1 MTPSS
6 KHLRPGVTRRDLVGW
21 AMYDFANSGYAT
33 VVLTAVFSAYFVGVV
48 AADAAW
54 ATFAWTCVL
63 AASHLLVM
71 ISLPAVSAWA
81 DRHAAKKRALAI
93 STVGCVVC
101 TAGLASVGAGDVV
114 WAGVLIALSQL
125 FFAYG
130 ESLAAAFLP
139 ELAPPE
145 AMGRV
150 SAWGWAWGYV
160 GGMLSLGMCLA
171 YVFWAQAQGQG
182 AADFVPITMLIT
194 AAVFALASGVTF
206 ACLRERAVPQPP
218 VPGGLGQ
225 ASVLRSAWVNWRST
239 WAELRTQPAMLWLLA
254 CTVAYQAGVAVAI
267 ALAAIYAQTVMGFE
281 TTETMLMVFVLNIA
295 AAVGALVLGHGQD
308 RFGHRRALALTLVV
322 WCITCVWASLADTKL
337 SFWGAATLAGLSMGA
352 SQSCGRAMVGL
363 LAPPERLAVSFGA
376 WTFAVRL
383 ASVLGPL
390 LYGAVTWFSG
400 GNQRLALASTAG
412 LFVLGLLLLTQ
423 VRMPQAVRIRRG

>member
-1 MTPSS
+1 M
-6 KHLRPGVTRRDLVGW
+6 GRRDLLGW

-54 ATFAWTCVL
+54 ATLAWTCVL
-63 AASHLLVM
+63 AASHALVM

-81 DRHAAKKRALAI
+81 DRHAAKKRALAV

-101 TAGLASVGAGDVV
+101 TAGLATVGAGDVV

-130 ESLAAAFLP
+130 ESLSAAFLP

-160 GGMLSLGMCLA
+160 GGMLTLGLCLA
-171 YVFWAQAQGQG
+171 YVFWAQGQGQS
-182 AADFVPITMLIT
+182 AVDFVPITMLIT

-206 ACLRERAVPQPP
+206 ACLRERAAPQSA
-218 VPGGLGQ
+218 PG
-225 ASVLRSAWVNWRST
+225 SSAAEGMVARWRST
-239 WAELRTQPAMLWLLA
+239 WAVLHTQAAMRWLLA

-322 WCITCVWASLADTKL
+322 WCVTCFWAAAATDKL

-352 SQSCGRAMVGL
+352 SQSCGRAMVGV
-363 LAPPERLAVSFGA
+363 LAPPEHLASYFGA
-376 WTFAVRL
+376 WTFAIRL
-383 ASVLGPL
+383 ASILGPL
-390 LYGAVTWFSG
+390 LYGAVTWFSE
-400 GNQRLALASTAG
+400 GNQRLALVSTAG
-412 LFVLGLLLLTQ
+412 LFVLGLLLLSQ
-423 VRMPQAVRIRRG
+423 VRMPEMARVKRG

>member
-1 MTPSS
+1 MKPVTE
-6 KHLRPGVTRRDLVGW
+6 HLNPGVTQRDLVGW

-48 AADAAW
+48 AANATW
-54 ATFAWTCVL
+54 ATLAWTVAL
-63 AASHLLVM
+63 SLSHALVM
-71 ISLPAVSAWA
+71 LSLPVVSAWA

-93 STVGCVVC
+93 STLGCVVC
-101 TAGLASVGAGDVV
+101 TAGLASVGAGDVA
-114 WAGVLIALSQL
+114 WALVLIVASQL

-130 ESLAAAFLP
+130 ESLSAAFLP
-139 ELAPPE
+139 ELAPPPS
-145 AMGRV
+145 MGRV

-160 GGMLSLGMCLA
+160 GGMLTLGLCLA
-171 YVFWAQAQGQG
+171 YVFWAQARDLG
-182 AADFVPITMLIT
+182 AGHFVPITMLIT
-194 AAVFALASGVTF
+194 AAVFGLASGVTF
-206 ACLRERAVPQPP
+206 ACLRERAVAQAPTHSRPS
-218 VPGGLGQ
+218 VWGGVAQ
-225 ASVLRSAWVNWRST
+225 WRNT
-239 WAELRTQPAMLWLLA
+239 WAEVSAQPAFVWLLA

-295 AAVGALVLGHGQD
+295 AALGALVLGHGQD

-322 WCITCVWASLADTKL
+322 WCITCVWAALAADKL

-363 LAPPERLAVSFGA
+363 FAPPDRLAVYFGG

-390 LYGAVTWFSG
+390 LYGLVTWGSG

-423 VRMPQAVRIRRG
+423 VHMPALASVKRG

>member
-1 MTPSS
+1 MNLPSE
-6 KHLRPGVTRRDLVGW
+6 HLQPGVTRRDLLGW

-48 AADAAW
+48 AANAPW
-54 ATFAWTCVL
+54 ATLAWTVGL
-63 AASHLLVM
+63 STSHALVM
-71 ISLPAVSAWA
+71 ISLPAVSTWA

-93 STVGCVVC
+93 STVGCVLC
-101 TAGLASVGAGDVV
+101 TVGLALVGAGDV
-114 WAGVLIALSQL
+114 ALALVLIAASQL

-130 ESLAAAFLP
+130 ESLSAAFLP

-160 GGMLSLGMCLA
+160 GGMLTLGLCLA
-171 YVFWAQAQGQG
+171 YVFWAQGQGQT
-182 AADFVPITMLIT
+182 AVDFVPITMLIT

-218 VPGGLGQ
+218 VPGGLGP
-225 ASVLRSAWVNWRST
+225 ASGPRSAWGNWRSS

-281 TTETMLMVFVLNIA
+281 TTETMIMVFVLNIA

-322 WCITCVWASLADTKL
+322 WCITCLWASLADTKL

-423 VRMPQAVRIRRG
+423 VRMPAPASVKRG

>member
-1 MTPSS
+1 MNPSIE
-6 KHLRPGVTRRDLVGW
+6 HLRPGVTRRDLIGW

-125 FFAYG
+125 FFAHG
-130 ESLAAAFLP
+130 EALAAAFLP
-139 ELAPPE
+139 ELAPPH

-160 GGMLSLGMCLA
+160 GGMLTLGLSLA
-171 YVFWAQAQGQG
+171 YVFWAQAQGQTAG
-182 AADFVPITMLIT
+182 QFVPITMLIT

-206 ACLRERAVPQPP
+206 ACLRERAVAQDA
-218 VPGGLGQ
+218 GGQ
-225 ASVLRSAWVNWRST
+225 HTSAGMVARWRST
-239 WAELRTQPAMLWLLA
+239 WAVLNTHPAMRWLLA

-322 WCITCVWASLADTKL
+322 WCVTCFWAAAATDKL

-363 LAPPERLAVSFGA
+363 LTPPAHLAVCFGA

-390 LYGAVTWFSG
+390 LYGMVTWFSG
-400 GNQRLALASTAG
+400 GNQRLALACTAG
-412 LFVLGLLLLTQ
+412 LFVLGLLLLSQ
-423 VRMPQAVRIRRG
+423 VRMPDQSRLKRG

>member
-6 KHLRPGVTRRDLVGW
+6 KHLQPGVTRRDLVGW

-139 ELAPPE
+139 ELSPPE

-160 GGMLSLGMCLA
+160 GGMLTLGLSLA
-171 YVFWAQAQGQG
+171 YVFWAQGQGQT
-182 AADFVPITMLIT
+182 AVDFVPITMLIT

-206 ACLRERAVPQPP
+206 ACLRERAVAQD
-218 VPGGLGQ
+218 
-225 ASVLRSAWVNWRST
+225 SLRHHAAQGMLARWRST
-239 WAELRTQPAMLWLLA
+239 WAVLNTHPAMRWLLA

-423 VRMPQAVRIRRG
+423 VRMPAPASVKRG

>member
-1 MTPSS
+1 M
-6 KHLRPGVTRRDLVGW
+6 GRRDLLGW

-54 ATFAWTCVL
+54 ATLAWTCVL
-63 AASHLLVM
+63 AASHALVM

-81 DRHAAKKRALAI
+81 DRHAAKKRALAV

-101 TAGLASVGAGDVV
+101 TAGLATVGAGDVV

-130 ESLAAAFLP
+130 ESLSAAFLP

-160 GGMLSLGMCLA
+160 GGMLTLGRCLA
-171 YVFWAQAQGQG
+171 YVFWAQGQGQS
-182 AADFVPITMLIT
+182 AVDFVPITMLIT

-206 ACLRERAVPQPP
+206 ACLRERAAPQSA
-218 VPGGLGQ
+218 PG
-225 ASVLRSAWVNWRST
+225 SSAAEGMVARWRST
-239 WAELRTQPAMLWLLA
+239 WVVLHAQPAMLWLLA

-322 WCITCVWASLADTKL
+322 WCVTCFWAAAATDKL

-363 LAPPERLAVSFGA
+363 LAPAERLAVSFGA

-390 LYGAVTWFSG
+390 LYGLVTWMSG

-423 VRMPQAVRIRRG
+423 VRMPDLPRVKRG

>member
-1 MTPSS
+1 MKTPSE
-6 KHLRPGVTRRDLVGW
+6 HLHPGVTRRDLLGW

-48 AADAAW
+48 AANAPW
-54 ATFAWTCVL
+54 ATLAWTVGL
-63 AASHLLVM
+63 STSHALVM
-71 ISLPAVSAWA
+71 ISLPLVSAWA

-160 GGMLSLGMCLA
+160 GGMLTLGLCLA
-171 YVFWAQAQGQG
+171 YVFWAQAQGQM
-182 AADFVPITMLIT
+182 AVDFVPITMLIT

-218 VPGGLGQ
+218 VSGGLGP
-225 ASVLRSAWVNWRST
+225 ASGLRSAWGNWRST

-308 RFGHRRALALTLVV
+308 RFGHRRALGLTLVV
-322 WCITCVWASLADTKL
+322 WCVTCFWAAAATDKL

-423 VRMPQAVRIRRG
+423 VRMPAPASVKRG

>member
-1 MTPSS
+1 
-6 KHLRPGVTRRDLVGW
+6 
-21 AMYDFANSGYAT
+21 
-33 VVLTAVFSAYFVGVV
+33 
-48 AADAAW
+48 
-54 ATFAWTCVL
+54 
-63 AASHLLVM
+63 
-71 ISLPAVSAWA
+71 
-81 DRHAAKKRALAI
+81 
-93 STVGCVVC
+93 
-101 TAGLASVGAGDVV
+101 
-114 WAGVLIALSQL
+114 
-125 FFAYG
+125 
-130 ESLAAAFLP
+130 
-139 ELAPPE
+139 
-145 AMGRV
+145 
-150 SAWGWAWGYV
+150 
-160 GGMLSLGMCLA
+160 
-171 YVFWAQAQGQG
+171 
-182 AADFVPITMLIT
+182 
-194 AAVFALASGVTF
+194 
-206 ACLRERAVPQPP
+206 
-218 VPGGLGQ
+218 
-225 ASVLRSAWVNWRST
+225 
-239 WAELRTQPAMLWLLA
+239 
-254 CTVAYQAGVAVAI
+254 VAVAI